1 MNRRADMS
9 RSLRRRLCASCE
21 SLSLLN
27 ITNDEGE
34 GSALANSGPE
44 SPNTRTAE
52 NYTMSVGGS
61 I

>member
-1 MNRRADMS
+1 MNHRADMS
-9 RSLRRRLCASCE
+9 RSPHRRLCASCE

-27 ITNDEGE
+27 ITDDEGE

-44 SPNTRTAE
+44 SPNACTAE
-52 NYTMSVGGS
+52 NYTMSVGGT